1 MHMRGINFVLG
12 LGVALGLLAGC
23 QAASPATKQASSQN
37 HLRLALKAFTA
48 RLNTKH
54 KHGLINIGI
63 PSKMFTCLF

>member
-23 QAASPATKQASSQN
+23 QAASPATKQASSQS
-37 HLRLALKAFTA
+37 ALKAFTA